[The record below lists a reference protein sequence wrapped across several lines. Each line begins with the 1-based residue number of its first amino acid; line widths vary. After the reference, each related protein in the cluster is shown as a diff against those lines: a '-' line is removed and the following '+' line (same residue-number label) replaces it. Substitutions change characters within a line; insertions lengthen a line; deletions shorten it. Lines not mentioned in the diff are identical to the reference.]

1 MLKRLLLGLVKG
13 GLVGGAFAL
22 LMIHGFGLN
31 AFGALLAYILAV
43 VVGVVTGLIAGKPIW
58 AKDARIEAGLKAVA
72 GAVVGALLMFAL
84 RSWANISLDL
94 GAYGNGV
101 IGELPIVAL
110 PMVATIL
117 ALFYEV
123 DNTGATAAA
132 AAEAEAAPQKARI
145 AEGSGAEQS
154 LADAL
159 LEDDAAEERA
169 RRTR

>member
-31 AFGALLAYILAV
+31 AFGALLAYILAM
-43 VVGVVTGLIAGKPIW
+43 VVGVVTGLVAGKPIW

-72 GAVVGALLMFAL
+72 GAVVGALLMLAL

-110 PMVATIL
+110 PTVATLL

-123 DNTGATAAA
+123 DNTGATAAQ
-132 AAEAEAAPQKARI
+132 AEEKEKDKPERARI
-145 AEGSGAEQS
+145 AEGAAGSS
-154 LADAL
+154 LADEL